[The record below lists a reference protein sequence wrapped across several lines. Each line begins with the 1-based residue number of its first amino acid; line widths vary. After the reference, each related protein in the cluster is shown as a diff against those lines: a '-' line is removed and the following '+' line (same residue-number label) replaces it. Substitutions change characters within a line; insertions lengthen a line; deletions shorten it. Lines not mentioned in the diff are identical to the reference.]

1 MADDDVEDDL
11 SAAAGND
18 ESERDVAS
26 RITPSE
32 DGSNVVSVDF
42 GKKK

>member
-1 MADDDVEDDL
+1 MVEDEADEP
-11 SAAAGND
+11 AAAEND
-18 ESERDVAS
+18 AERDVAS